1 MTTKDQVSQSASVPS
16 GTVAVEGS
24 GPRVAAES
32 VREEEIAALLVLAE
46 VAAPRH
52 PFPWRAACDACFVV
66 DRTGLNLTSV
76 TPGMDAIFTWPSAAR
91 YAIAAANL
99 APALAREVLRL
110 REPGT
115 VPAAGIAADAT
126 ATPADEPPCEIKASD
141 RAAREADRAALR
153 LAEDLAAKWKALSVL
168 QDKLLACYRL
178 GTNPGR
184 TLDRLA
190 AARAALAAKETSHG

>member
-1 MTTKDQVSQSASVPS
+1 
-16 GTVAVEGS
+16 
-24 GPRVAAES
+24 

-115 VPAAGIAADAT
+115 APAAGIAADAT
-126 ATPADEPPCEIKASD
+126 ATPADDPVF
-141 RAAREADRAALR
+141 REEYDPWEALR
-153 LAEDLAAKWKALSVL
+153 RIERALAE
-168 QDKLLACYRL
+168 
-178 GTNPGR
+178 
-184 TLDRLA
+184 
-190 AARAALAAKETSHG
+190 KETPPHGR